1 MVQRFRFVRPAAL
14 ATWLVVAALPALAQT
29 QAPAPAPDAGARERL
44 AVEAAFNRADTNG
57 DGKLSRDE
65 ASQLPAIALKFDD
78 LDKNKDGFLS
88 MEEFSA
94 VLNTPAQ

>member
-1 MVQRFRFVRPAAL
+1 MTQRFPALRA
-14 ATWLVVAALPALAQT
+14 AAVAAWLVGATLTAFAQS
-29 QAPAPAPDAGARERL
+29 QAPAPDAGARERL

>member
-1 MVQRFRFVRPAAL
+1 MTQRFRFVRPAAL

-29 QAPAPAPDAGARERL
+29 PAPAPDASARERL
-44 AVEAAFNRADTNG
+44 AVEAAFNRADANG

-94 VLNTPAQ
+94 ILKTPAQ

>member
-1 MVQRFRFVRPAAL
+1 MAQRFPFLPAAL
-14 ATWLVVAALPALAQT
+14 VAALLAGATATVFAQAE
-29 QAPAPAPDAGARERL
+29 APANEQDARERL
-44 AVEAAFNRADTNG
+44 AIEAAFNRADTNG

-65 ASQLPAIALKFDD
+65 AGHLPAIALKFDD

-94 VLNTPAQ
+94 VLNTPAV

>member
-1 MVQRFRFVRPAAL
+1 MTLRLRFLPPAAL
-14 ATWLVVAALPALAQT
+14 AAWLAGAALAAFAQT
-29 QAPAPAPDAGARERL
+29 QAPAPDASARERL

-57 DGKLSRDE
+57 DGKLSREE

-78 LDKNKDGFLS
+78 LDKDKDGFLS

>member
-1 MVQRFRFVRPAAL
+1 MIQRLRFLPPAVL
-14 ATWLVVAALPALAQT
+14 AAWLVGAALPAFAQT
-29 QAPAPAPDAGARERL
+29 PAPAPDAGARERL